1 MILRKKLSGYE
12 LKLKNIELCV
22 REKKLKNLFLL
33 LKLEIVIICYI
44 YNVNSMLLAL
54 FSW

>member
-22 REKKLKNLFLL
+22 REKKVKKPIF
-33 LKLEIVIICYI
+33 VT
-44 YNVNSMLLAL
+44 
-54 FSW
+54 